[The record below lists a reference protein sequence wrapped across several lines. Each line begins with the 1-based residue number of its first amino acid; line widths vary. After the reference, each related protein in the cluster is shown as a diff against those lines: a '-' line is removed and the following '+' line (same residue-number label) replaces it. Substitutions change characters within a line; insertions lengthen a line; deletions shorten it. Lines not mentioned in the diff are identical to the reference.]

1 MLGDARQYLK
11 KCSPTGS
18 STHCRGESGQSY
30 SRGGGGGGG
39 RGMVHFWEYSNFVSL
54 HLAEVDMRTQDGR
67 EQRSLTFLAE
77 RFLCC
82 LLPLPGIT

>member
-11 KCSPTGS
+11 KGSPTDS

-39 RGMVHFWEYSNFVSL
+39 GGRGMVHFWDQLSSL